1 MKRTI
6 SAVLSAWLSAATVSV
21 GATAGANDSE
31 LTFRTPFDAICT
43 TQQIFGET
51 MLNYGET
58 PIMRGQ
64 SVRNING
71 VMVFMNT
78 VLFMNLK
85 TGTWTL
91 AEKIADDVFCVMAM
105 GQNWEVYQAAN
116 PGTTM

>member
-1 MKRTI
+1 MHNLVALLF
-6 SAVLSAWLSAATVSV
+6 AVTVNT
-21 GATAGANDSE
+21 TAVANESE

-51 MLNYGET
+51 MLKYGET

-64 SVRNING
+64 SVRNVDG

-78 VLFMNLK
+78 VLFMNLE

-91 AEKIADDVFCVMAM
+91 AEKITDNVFCVMAM
-105 GQNWEVYQAAN
+105 GQNWQVYQGKN
-116 PGTTM
+116 PGVQG

>member
-1 MKRTI
+1 MRHI
-6 SAVLSAWLSAATVSV
+6 VALVIALAVNT
-21 GATAGANDSE
+21 TAVADESE

-51 MLNYGET
+51 MLKYGET

-64 SVRNING
+64 SVRNVDG

-78 VLFMNLK
+78 VLFMNLE

-91 AEKIADDVFCVMAM
+91 AEKITDNVFCVMAM
-105 GQNWEVYQAAN
+105 GQNWQVYQGKN
-116 PGTTM
+116 PGIQG

>member
-1 MKRTI
+1 MRPI
-6 SAVLSAWLSAATVSV
+6 VALVIAIAVNT
-21 GATAGANDSE
+21 TAVADESE

-51 MLNYGET
+51 MLKYGET

-64 SVRNING
+64 SVRNVDG

-78 VLFMNLK
+78 VLFMNLE

-91 AEKIADDVFCVMAM
+91 AEKITDNVFCVMAM
-105 GQNWEVYQAAN
+105 GQNWQVYQGKN
-116 PGTTM
+116 PGVQG